1 MNKMI
6 LASPGAALN
15 KTVLFAVAFMFA
27 QYSHSSIPMSLHDAI
42 RLAQEHSLDA
52 KMARFSFLG
61 NYWTYRS
68 YRAELLPSVS
78 LSGALLNYDR
88 SVTSV
93 RNYEDG
99 RINYVENN
107 SLSNSLTL
115 SVSQNIVPT
124 GGTVSLQ
131 SYLYHLEQFNYDL
144 RTFNTQPL
152 RLVYDQPLRTF
163 NSLKWRG
170 KSEPVAYERA
180 KRQYLESMQNI
191 AVTVTNLY
199 FSVLSAQSDYRQSVA
214 TAEERSRLYEQ
225 TKRRFSLGTVAKS
238 ELLQLELSA
247 INARVAVKRDRLTL
261 DDARFMLFTYLQAVQ
276 WDDIELLAPED
287 VPDMILN
294 ENDVMQKA
302 MTSSAHSMTQKLN
315 LIESQRNLAQAKSQ
329 RGVQV
334 SLHSELGLRNTA
346 DRFTDA
352 YSHLQDNE
360 IVGLTVA
367 MPIFDWGVSKGRVR
381 VAKANLDVVKTQIEQ
396 NDQEYQQT
404 IKKLVMQFNLQY
416 EQCHDAARAEEIADE
431 RYALTVQRF
440 ETGAIS
446 VTELNTAQQE
456 KESARSQY
464 ISQLRTY
471 WNNYYNIQRHTL
483 WDYVNNHEITTD
495 FDKIVK

>member
-1 MNKMI
+1 MRKPLLLI
-6 LASPGAALN
+6 ATFLLAQTSRAGI
-15 KTVLFAVAFMFA
+15 
-27 QYSHSSIPMSLHDAI
+27 YMSLSEAI
-42 RLAQEHSLDA
+42 RLAQEHSLEA

-61 NYWTYRS
+61 SYWTYRS
-68 YRAELLPSVS
+68 YRAELLPSAS
-78 LSGALLNYDR
+78 LSGSLLNYDR

-144 RTFNTQPL
+144 RTFNSQPL
-152 RLVYDQPLRTF
+152 RIVYDQPLRAF

-180 KRQYLESMQNI
+180 KRQYLETMQNI
-191 AVTVTNLY
+191 AVTVTSHY

-225 TKRRFSLGTVAKS
+225 TKKRFALGTVPKS
-238 ELLQLELSA
+238 DLLQLELSA
-247 INARVAVKRDRLTL
+247 INARVSVKRDRLSL
-261 DDARFMLFTYLQAVQ
+261 NDARFMLFTYLQAVK
-276 WDDIELLAPED
+276 WDDVELL
-287 VPDMILN
+287 VPDDIPDMVLDGD
-294 ENDVMQKA
+294 EVMQRA
-302 MTSSAHSMTQKLN
+302 MTASTHPMTQKLS
-315 LIESQRNLAQAKSQ
+315 LIESQRSLAQAKAQ
-329 RGVQV
+329 RGIR
-334 SLHSELGLRNTA
+334 LAIHSELGLRNTA
-346 DRFTDA
+346 DRIGDA
-352 YSHLQDNE
+352 YSRLQDNE
-360 IVGLTVA
+360 VVGLTLSLPV
-367 MPIFDWGVSKGRVR
+367 FDWGVSKGRVR
-381 VAKANLDVVKTQIEQ
+381 IAKANLDVVKTQIEQ
-396 NDQEYQQT
+396 NNIEYQQT
-404 IKKLVMQFNLQY
+404 IKQLVMQFNLQY
-416 EQCHDAARAEEIADE
+416 EQCRDAARAEEIANE

-440 ETGAIS
+440 ETGSIS

-456 KESARSQY
+456 KESARAQY

-471 WNNYYNIQRHTL
+471 WSNYYNIQRHTL

-495 FDKIVK
+495 FDKLTK

>member
-1 MNKMI
+1 MRKVFLI
-6 LASPGAALN
+6 LWAVLATSVAKAS
-15 KTVLFAVAFMFA
+15 
-27 QYSHSSIPMSLHDAI
+27 MSLSLTDAI

-78 LSGALLNYDR
+78 LSGSLLNYDR

-131 SYLYHLEQFNYDL
+131 SYLYHLEQFNYGL

-214 TAEERSRLYEQ
+214 TSEERSRLYEQ

-247 INARVAVKRDRLTL
+247 INARVSVKRDRLSL

-276 WDDIELLAPED
+276 WEGVELLAPED
-287 VPDMILN
+287 VPDMILD

-302 MTSSAHSMTQKLN
+302 MTSSAHSMTQKLT
-315 LIESQRNLAQAKSQ
+315 LIE
-329 RGVQV
+329 
-334 SLHSELGLRNTA
+334 
-346 DRFTDA
+346 
-352 YSHLQDNE
+352 
-360 IVGLTVA
+360 
-367 MPIFDWGVSKGRVR
+367 
-381 VAKANLDVVKTQIEQ
+381 
-396 NDQEYQQT
+396 
-404 IKKLVMQFNLQY
+404 
-416 EQCHDAARAEEIADE
+416 
-431 RYALTVQRF
+431 
-440 ETGAIS
+440 
-446 VTELNTAQQE
+446 
-456 KESARSQY
+456 
-464 ISQLRTY
+464 
-471 WNNYYNIQRHTL
+471 
-483 WDYVNNHEITTD
+483 
-495 FDKIVK
+495 